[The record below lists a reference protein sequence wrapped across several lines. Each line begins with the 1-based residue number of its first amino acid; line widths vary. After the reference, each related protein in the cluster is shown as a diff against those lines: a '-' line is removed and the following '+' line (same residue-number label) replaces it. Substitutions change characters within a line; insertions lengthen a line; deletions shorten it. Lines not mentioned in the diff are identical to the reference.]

1 MSFRRKESVST
12 WLANTHPRIKSES
25 FNHQEEA
32 THGVEV
38 ENLNAGKTTK
48 RNAARSKAEAI
59 LVQ

>member
-1 MSFRRKESVST
+1 MSCDHS
-12 WLANTHPRIKSES
+12 PRIKSGS
-25 FNHQEEA
+25 FNHQEKA

-59 LVQ
+59 LVQEQLSPVRQVF